1 MPGLSNPS
9 LNIFRIHSALSN
21 YSHLESFS
29 SYSVVMGGRRQY
41 LLVPHEALI
50 VDTLLIIYLHCMRYV
65 IDCFVD
71 DILFNVGQSVDI
83 MSLRIKKR
91 KDGDHRCGDAAKFH
105 FKVIPE
111 FCYKIDVATAYLG
124 SV

>member
-1 MPGLSNPS
+1 
-9 LNIFRIHSALSN
+9 
-21 YSHLESFS
+21 
-29 SYSVVMGGRRQY
+29 MGGRRQY

-50 VDTLLIIYLHCMRYV
+50 ADTLLIIYLHCMRYI

-71 DILFNVGQSVDI
+71 DILFNVGQSVHI
-83 MSLRIKKR
+83 MSLRINKR
-91 KDGDHRCGDAAKFH
+91 KDSDHRCGDADKFH

-111 FCYKIDVATAYLG
+111 FCYKIDVTTAYLG